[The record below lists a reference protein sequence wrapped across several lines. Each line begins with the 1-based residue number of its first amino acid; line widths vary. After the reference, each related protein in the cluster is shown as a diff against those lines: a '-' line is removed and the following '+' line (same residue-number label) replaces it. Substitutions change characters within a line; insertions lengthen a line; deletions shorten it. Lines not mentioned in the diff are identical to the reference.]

1 MDSAQ
6 NPPSD
11 NGQQSP
17 SPEIAAPPEAPE
29 ISSPPAHAEIQPPP
43 TPPEISP
50 PPQPPE
56 IPAVSTS
63 STVVSTGSLPPDKK
77 FPFMLV
83 TVILILT
90 VAGFGGSFIFFKLTS
105 PKKNTNTVPLVT
117 PPATLPPATPTTVV
131 NPFASPSAAIVNP
144 FATPTTKFE
153 NPFGTSTNPFAPATN
168 SANTENQP
176 VKNPFE

>member
-6 NPPSD
+6 NPPAD
-11 NGQQSP
+11 NNQPVTPLIQ
-17 SPEIAAPPEAPE
+17 PEIAAPPAV
-29 ISSPPAHAEIQPPP
+29 
-43 TPPEISP
+43 PEISP
-50 PPQPPE
+50 PPQSPEITPPLSPPE
-56 IPAVSTS
+56 ISPPTQPPEISPPQS
-63 STVVSTGSLPPDKK
+63 VVSSSAPAPKK

-105 PKKNTNTVPLVT
+105 PKKNTNVVPLIT
-117 PPATLPPATPTTVV
+117 PPATLPPASPTTVV

-168 SANTENQP
+168 SANTGNQP
-176 VKNPFE
+176 VKNPFEQ